1 MHSRSGSTPLREW
14 FLLGIQFSTDK
25 IRKCV
30 QATLLSELLHQALK
44 RVQELDSEI
53 DTTMS
58 QIFERQKYNT
68 AVETLFDEEADKGK
82 KMSETLRSMEMH
94 EAEQVRLIDAISDH
108 LNSRRISIT

>member
-1 MHSRSGSTPLREW
+1 MHPRSGGTQLREW
-14 FLLGIQFSTDK
+14 FLVGNQFSADK
-25 IRKCV
+25 ICKCM

-53 DTTMS
+53 GTTMS

-82 KMSETLRSMEMH
+82 KMSETLRSMEIH
-94 EAEQVRLIDAISDH
+94 EAEQVRLVDAITDH
-108 LNSRRISIT
+108 LDSRGISTT